1 MLSKH
6 AIQVTAEYTY
16 TDQVIKF
23 EIIIDITLICRNNQF
38 LTLFTAYQRVYQ

>member
-23 EIIIDITLICRNNQF
+23 EIIIDIKKNIRKIL
-38 LTLFTAYQRVYQ
+38 